1 MGTTQRHLVNLDI
14 LLSDIEMLD
23 GTEYGGREHIKLL
36 SEIQRVLEALEI
48 AAQQE
53 TVSSFQKAVVNAG
66 LAGPLEDK
74 RMPGIFKRL
83 ISYVLEYWDAHGKAA
98 KILDSQFDGNAD
110 KRLELLQVKGIKA
123 KSQFKTVARAMGRTD
138 YQHFV
143 DALGLRHED
152 WQWQA

>member
-1 MGTTQRHLVNLDI
+1 MGTTQRHLVNLDM
-14 LLSDIEMLD
+14 LLTDIEMLD
-23 GTEYGGREHIKLL
+23 GSEYGSLVHVKLL
-36 SEIQRVLEALEI
+36 KDIQRVLEALEV
-48 AAQQE
+48 AVQSE

-83 ISYVLEYWDAHGKAA
+83 IGYVLEYWDAHSKAA

-110 KRLELLQVKGIKA
+110 KRLELLQVKGIRA

-138 YQHFV
+138 YLHFV
-143 DALGLRHED
+143 EALGLLHED

>member
-1 MGTTQRHLVNLDI
+1 MGTTQRHLVNLDM
-14 LLSDIEMLD
+14 LLTDIEMLD
-23 GTEYGGREHIKLL
+23 ASEYGSLVHVKLL
-36 SEIQRVLEALEI
+36 KDIQRVLEALEV
-48 AAQQE
+48 AVQSE

-66 LAGPLEDK
+66 LAGQLEDK

-83 ISYVLEYWDAHGKAA
+83 IGYVLEYWDAHSKAA

-110 KRLELLQVKGIKA
+110 KRLELLQVKGIRA

-138 YQHFV
+138 YLHFV
-143 DALGLRHED
+143 EALGLLHED

>member
-1 MGTTQRHLVNLDI
+1 MGTTQRHLVNLDM
-14 LLSDIEMLD
+14 LLTDIEMLE
-23 GTEYGGREHIKLL
+23 GSEHGSLVHIKLL
-36 SEIQRVLEALEI
+36 KDIQRVLEALDI

-74 RMPGIFKRL
+74 RMPAIFRRL
-83 ISYVLEYWDAHGKAA
+83 IGYVLEYWDAHGKAA

-123 KSQFKTVARAMGRTD
+123 KSQFKTVARAMGRND
-138 YQHFV
+138 YLHFTE
-143 DALGLRHED
+143 ALGLTQEEWR
-152 WQWQA
+152 WQA